1 MGKSALVDEIYK
13 IINIPITELWQS
25 RAWQWDDYH
34 MSAPDAS
41 AILRK
46 AYRLNRFVCTPRAP
60 MLEATKRQLGEAL
73 HLPPSRPPLATRAR
87 QRLNAQKQTLLTL
100 RPTSE
105 NSG

>member
-1 MGKSALVDEIYK
+1 
-13 IINIPITELWQS
+13 
-25 RAWQWDDYH
+25 
-34 MSAPDAS
+34 
-41 AILRK
+41 
-46 AYRLNRFVCTPRAP
+46 